1 MISTLIY
8 IMSMGKFKDKIYQQ
22 VDMNTSIFLIPVWIL
37 PVLSQASSKTLL
49 VLTANPSA
57 MGNSIEIGLLPV

>member
-1 MISTLIY
+1 MEHEHRERQLNADLKLFIQT
-8 IMSMGKFKDKIYQQ
+8 
-22 VDMNTSIFLIPVWIL
+22 
-37 PVLSQASSKTLL
+37 SSKTLL